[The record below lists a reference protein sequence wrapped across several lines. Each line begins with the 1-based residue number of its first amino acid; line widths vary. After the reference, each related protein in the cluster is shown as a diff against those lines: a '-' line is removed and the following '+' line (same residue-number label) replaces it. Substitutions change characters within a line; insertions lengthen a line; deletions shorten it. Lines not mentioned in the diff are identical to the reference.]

1 MAQFGQFDARAV
13 PSVACFAKAD
23 WEGLFG
29 GSAFGWD
36 FCLAAEAAPPPEF
49 RMSAIGVFAGST
61 LVAAAPVF
69 HTSYRLDISLPR
81 RLRPIGDWLWRVAPK
96 LIKVPVV
103 GLGSPVM
110 DRCQVG
116 FAPALEE
123 TQREQAWTALL
134 MGLDRIGRKSGS
146 DLLAVKDLAE
156 ADRQWAD
163 NALRQGRFAQLASL
177 PVAVLDLPFASEDAY
192 LTSLSASMRR
202 NLKRKLRRSK
212 GSVRM
217 EVRSSIGDVEP
228 QIASLYEATRTH
240 RKADYG
246 EFDDLSPAY
255 VGRVLAEVG
264 DRAGVVLGWVGD
276 QLASFAL
283 YLVQP
288 DRAFAH
294 QIGMRYPLAREHD
307 LYFLN
312 CMMMVRLCLERGIR
326 RLEMG
331 QTCYPQKIRLGCH
344 LEKSWVYFRHRL
356 RPINGLMGL
365 VAPLVAFD
373 RMEAAG

>member
-1 MAQFGQFDARAV
+1 VSSFSRT
-13 PSVACFAKAD
+13 D
-23 WEGLFG
+23 WDGVFG
-29 GSAFGWD
+29 GAAFGWD

-49 RMSAIGVFAGST
+49 RMSAIGVFQGST

-69 HTSYRLDISLPR
+69 HTHYRLDTSLPH
-81 RLRPIGDWLWRVAPK
+81 RLRPIGDWLCRVAPK
-96 LIKVPVV
+96 LIDVPVV
-103 GLGSPVM
+103 GLGSPLV

-116 FAPALEE
+116 FSPALDG
-123 TQREQAWTALL
+123 TQRAQAWTALL
-134 MGLDRIGRKSGS
+134 IGLEQIGRESGS
-146 DLLAVKDLAE
+146 DLLAVKDLPD
-156 ADRQWAD
+156 ADREWAD
-163 NALRQGRFAQLASL
+163 PALRQGRFSRVASL

-212 GSVRM
+212 DSVRL

-228 QIASLYEATRTH
+228 EIASLYEATRTH

-246 EFDDLSPAY
+246 DFDDLSPAY

-288 DRAFAH
+288 DRVFAH
-294 QIGMRYPLAREHD
+294 QIGMRYPLAREHN

-356 RPINGLMGL
+356 RPINGVMGL
-365 VAPLVAFD
+365 VAPLFAFD
-373 RMEAAG
+373 RMEAAGSDR